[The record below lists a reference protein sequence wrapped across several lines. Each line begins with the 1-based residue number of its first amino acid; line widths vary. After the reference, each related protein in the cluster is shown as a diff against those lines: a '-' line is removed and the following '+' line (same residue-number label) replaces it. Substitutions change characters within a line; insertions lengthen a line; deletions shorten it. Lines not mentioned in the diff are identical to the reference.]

1 MTAERILGAAVLA
14 TLLLS
19 GCGGSTSRPA
29 PEPSE
34 STADG
39 VLRLV
44 ELSSSAEVRWPAL
57 DGAKPPLDLKRAVIG
72 DMPAPGSVVEVQMF
86 RGVENRE
93 SRAALLAPTGSTYR
107 FRLRLP
113 AEPKLSL
120 GLGYLLV
127 PEEAPRRV
135 TYRVTVGSLEAQ
147 RQVVL
152 ESQLETRTDGGWSDH
167 EISLSP
173 WAGEDVTLEL
183 EILPSS
189 ETAPVWAAWST
200 PEIAGSQPRAE
211 GWDFILVSLD
221 TLRADHLGCYG
232 YQRPT
237 SPHLDAF
244 AAGSVRFETAVS
256 QSPWTRPS
264 HLALF
269 TGFYPAS
276 NGGLKKPPPL
286 AWRLWQAGYRTGA
299 ITGGGQVDRD
309 FGFHRGFETYRVDY
323 WVRDL
328 DTVVDW
334 LEAGR
339 NRRNFLFLHTFEIHD
354 PYTDTRFAQDLPRGR
369 FQGQFSAEDWRQA
382 KGTLTAEEKA
392 YVEALYDGGI
402 AFTDQQLGLLF
413 EELDARGL
421 LDRAI
426 VVITSDHGE
435 QFWEHGSWRHGST
448 MYDHQLLV
456 PLILRLPP
464 QLRRELAGKRRD
476 LEAAG
481 RVVEQQVQLV
491 DIYPTVLE
499 LLGVELEHQL
509 QGRSL
514 RPLLEG
520 KELPERRAFS
530 ENTNVNSFERKAF
543 RTQRFKF
550 IYSFPKK
557 SNRTA
562 SDEYCELYDL
572 SEDPQEQH
580 NLAAGNTELVESLRE
595 EIRALWSGE
604 DIESLQEKVP
614 ADISPEL
621 REQLKAL
628 GYVED

>member
-1 MTAERILGAAVLA
+1 
-14 TLLLS
+14 
-19 GCGGSTSRPA
+19 
-29 PEPSE
+29 
-34 STADG
+34 
-39 VLRLV
+39 
-44 ELSSSAEVRWPAL
+44 
-57 DGAKPPLDLKRAVIG
+57 
-72 DMPAPGSVVEVQMF
+72 
-86 RGVENRE
+86 
-93 SRAALLAPTGSTYR
+93 
-107 FRLRLP
+107 
-113 AEPKLSL
+113 
-120 GLGYLLV
+120 
-127 PEEAPRRV
+127 
-135 TYRVTVGSLEAQ
+135 
-147 RQVVL
+147 
-152 ESQLETRTDGGWSDH
+152 
-167 EISLSP
+167 
-173 WAGEDVTLEL
+173 
-183 EILPSS
+183 
-189 ETAPVWAAWST
+189 
-200 PEIAGSQPRAE
+200 
-211 GWDFILVSLD
+211 
-221 TLRADHLGCYG
+221 
-232 YQRPT
+232 
-237 SPHLDAF
+237 
-244 AAGSVRFETAVS
+244 
-256 QSPWTRPS
+256 
-264 HLALF
+264 
-269 TGFYPAS
+269 
-276 NGGLKKPPPL
+276 
-286 AWRLWQAGYRTGA
+286 
-299 ITGGGQVDRD
+299 
-309 FGFHRGFETYRVDY
+309 
-323 WVRDL
+323 
-328 DTVVDW
+328 VVDW